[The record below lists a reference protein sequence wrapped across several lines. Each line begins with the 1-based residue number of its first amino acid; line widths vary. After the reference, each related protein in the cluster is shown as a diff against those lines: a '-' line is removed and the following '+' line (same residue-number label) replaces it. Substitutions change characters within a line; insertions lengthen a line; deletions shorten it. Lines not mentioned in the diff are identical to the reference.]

1 MEQSAWQCVLR
12 SINLFILVGLE
23 ELPQQWTESIMVTI
37 YSNQEE
43 LDRRNM
49 LQVCGRGE
57 VHTAVLGVIT
67 DVSGQ
72 VGCPE
77 TSVTTNQRCITSRRA
92 KTLFTRRQK
101 P

>member
-1 MEQSAWQCVLR
+1 
-12 SINLFILVGLE
+12 
-23 ELPQQWTESIMVTI
+23 MVKI
-37 YSNQEE
+37 YKNQEGIG
-43 LDRRNM
+43 RRNR

-57 VHTAVLGVIT
+57 VHAGVLVVIT

-77 TSVTTNQRCITSRRA
+77 TSVTTNQRCVTSRNA
-92 KTLFTRRQK
+92 KTSFTPRQK